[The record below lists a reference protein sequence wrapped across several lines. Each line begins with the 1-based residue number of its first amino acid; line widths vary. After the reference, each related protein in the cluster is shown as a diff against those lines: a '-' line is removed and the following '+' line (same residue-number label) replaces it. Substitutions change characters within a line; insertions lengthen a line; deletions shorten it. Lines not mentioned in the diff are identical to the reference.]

1 MEVAIRSKVSLST
14 VTKWDTGGTVR
25 DLHREA
31 IELAVSH
38 YGYPRLIDERKD
50 EPAAEAS

>member
-1 MEVAIRSKVSLST
+1 MEVAIRSKVSLTT
-14 VTKWDTGGTVR
+14 VTKWDNGGTVR

-38 YGYPRLIDERKD
+38 YGYPRLIDEQKD
-50 EPAAEAS
+50 EQSARAS